1 MEIGP
6 LKLVERVEQCGTRFT
21 VSGPLPSGYW
31 YIHDFPAADGTLANG
46 ADDFIAGAF
55 PACEAVCVYGVIN
68 ATCMEMWYDPS
79 CTSSGA
85 IEADGTVPQLGARRC
100 RNPDGTVDFYN
111 KNVAESTGGSPLV
124 SSDMIRWFCALLE
137 SR

>member
-85 IEADGTVPQLGARRC
+85 IEADGTVLALCLSSAHDAAATPTAPLTFTTR
-100 RNPDGTVDFYN
+100 T
-111 KNVAESTGGSPLV
+111 SLSPPAV
-124 SSDMIRWFCALLE
+124 
-137 SR
+137 